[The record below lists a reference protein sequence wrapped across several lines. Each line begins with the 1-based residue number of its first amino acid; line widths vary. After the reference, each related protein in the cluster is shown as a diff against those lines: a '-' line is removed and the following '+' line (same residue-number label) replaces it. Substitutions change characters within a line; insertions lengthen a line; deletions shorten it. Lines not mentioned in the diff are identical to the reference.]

1 LPSVICFRLRL
12 KARKKLS
19 GPVGDRALHVL
30 YIACRVRFASGP
42 RGICSLGNQNMKSK
56 RVVITGIGVFCS
68 IGKNVEEFLQSLKE
82 GQSGIGPI
90 TLFDTSK
97 YPCKIGAEI
106 RDYRAERFFGK
117 KELKRLSR
125 ADQFGLIASDEA
137 VEASG
142 IQSYPSEEVGVCLG
156 AGAGGMYEAETYH
169 REVLIK
175 GKSRPSL
182 LWPFIPSYTTDRVAE
197 RFEFSGPKFTIT
209 TACSS
214 SATAIGYGAD
224 LIRSGK
230 SKAVLCGGSE
240 ALTELTFGG
249 FSSLKAM
256 DPSPCKPFDRKR
268 TGMSL
273 GEGAG
278 ILILEDFYEAEKRG
292 AKLLA
297 EFLGYGIGGEAYH
310 ITAPEPTGMNEARI
324 MKEALRESGLAST
337 EVDYINAHGTGTP
350 LNDKVE
356 TLSIKNAF
364 GERAYSIPISSIKS
378 SVGHCLGAAGAM
390 EAIASILSIV
400 NQFIP
405 PTLNHQEGDEDCDL
419 DYVPGKA
426 REKEVNVVLSNSFA
440 FGGNCTTLILGKMG
454 RKADEMLIGMRK

>member
-1 LPSVICFRLRL
+1 M
-12 KARKKLS
+12 
-19 GPVGDRALHVL
+19 
-30 YIACRVRFASGP
+30 
-42 RGICSLGNQNMKSK
+42 NSK

-68 IGKNVEEFLQSLKE
+68 TGKNAGEFLQSLKD

-106 RDYRAERFFGK
+106 KDYRAEGFFKK
-117 KELKRLSR
+117 KELKKLSR
-125 ADQFGLIASDEA
+125 ADQFGLIASEEA
-137 VEASG
+137 VKASG
-142 IQSYPSEEVGVCLG
+142 IHSYPSEEVGVCLG
-156 AGAGGMYEAETYH
+156 AGAGGMFEAETYH

-175 GKSRPSL
+175 GKSKPSL

-197 RFEFSGPKFTIT
+197 RFGFSGPKFTVT

-249 FSSLKAM
+249 FNSLKAT

-268 TGMSL
+268 AGMSL

-278 ILILEDFYEAEKRG
+278 ILILEDLDEAEKRG
-292 AKLLA
+292 VKSVA

-324 MKEALRESGLAST
+324 MKEALEESGLAST

-390 EAIASILSIV
+390 EAIASVLSMV
-400 NQFIP
+400 HRFIP

-419 DYVPGKA
+419 DYVPEKS
-426 REKEVNVVLSNSFA
+426 REAEVRVVLSNSFA
-440 FGGNCTTLILGKMG
+440 FGGNCTTLVLGKY
-454 RKADEMLIGMRK
+454 DPDL

>member
-1 LPSVICFRLRL
+1 
-12 KARKKLS
+12 
-19 GPVGDRALHVL
+19 
-30 YIACRVRFASGP
+30 
-42 RGICSLGNQNMKSK
+42 MK
-56 RVVITGIGVFCS
+56 RVAITGLGIFCS
-68 IGKNVEEFLQSLKE
+68 IGKNVEEFLQSLK
-82 GQSGIGPI
+82 GGHSGIGSI

-106 RDYRAERFFGK
+106 RDYRTEKFFAK
-117 KELKRLSR
+117 EELKKLSR
-125 ADQFGLIASDEA
+125 ADQFGLIASEEA
-137 VEASG
+137 VKASG
-142 IQSYPSEEVGVCLG
+142 IQSYPSEEVAVCLG
-156 AGAGGMYEAETYH
+156 AGAGGMFEAETYH
-169 REVLIK
+169 REVLLK
-175 GKSRPSL
+175 GKSKPSL

-197 RFEFSGPKFTIT
+197 RFGFSGPKFTVT

-230 SKAVLCGGSE
+230 SKAALCGGSE
-240 ALTELTFGG
+240 GLSELTFGG

-268 TGMSL
+268 AGMSL

-278 ILILEDFYEAEKRG
+278 ILILEDLDEAERRG
-292 AKLLA
+292 VKILA

-324 MKEALRESGLAST
+324 MKEALEESGLAST

-356 TLSIKNAF
+356 TLSVKNVF

-378 SVGHCLGAAGAM
+378 SVGHCLGAAGAI
-390 EAIASILSIV
+390 EAIASVLSIV
-400 NQFIP
+400 YQFIP
-405 PTLNHQEGDEDCDL
+405 PTLNHREGDEDCDL
-419 DYVPGKA
+419 DYVPAKA
-426 REKEVNVVLSNSFA
+426 REMEINVVLSNSFA
-440 FGGNCTTLILGKMG
+440 FGGNCTTLVLGKARPG
-454 RKADEMLIGMRK
+454 C